1 MGAKSYDLTSS
12 GKLREPQHTALQRN
26 LEANWLSPAFL
37 ASYPPASP
45 QPDLLDQPGAAL
57 IDQNLKAFQ
66 KDVSKAQQ
74 DYQRQHRADASQLDK
89 YEQLLRWYCHNVK
102 ISDYGDQSLNYCS
115 EQACCFLNH
124 PTTMAGH
131 LTGGTHPD
139 ESGAPTPSGSGPV
152 VVRQLYTPENT
163 DQTCAILYQTP
174 DNTSCTP
181 SASNP
186 CQITCT
192 STSTSEQAPQRTGTL
207 DLRDCL
213 LPHRFSPMPCI
224 SIEKTELT
232 HCTITPV
239 VPLDRGITLTADDKV
254 TLSWDDTSGLS
265 CTHPSGTLPPSP
277 CTTT

>member
-12 GKLREPQHTALQRN
+12 GKLQEPQHTALQSN

-37 ASYPPASP
+37 ASYPPARP

-57 IDQNLKAFQ
+57 IRHQLPSFQ
-66 KDVSKAQQ
+66 KDVIQAQQ
-74 DYQRQHRADASQLDK
+74 DHQRQHRADTAQLDK

-102 ISDYGDQSLNYCS
+102 ISDYGDQLNYCR
-115 EQACCFLNH
+115 EKACCFPDH

-131 LTGGTHPD
+131 LAGGTHPD
-139 ESGAPTPSGSGPV
+139 ESGALAHSGSGPV
-152 VVRQLYTPENT
+152 VVRKLYTPEQT
-163 DQTCAILYQTP
+163 DQTCLIHYQTP
-174 DNTSCTP
+174 DGTSCT
-181 SASNP
+181 ASDTSP
-186 CQITCT
+186 CEITCT
-192 STSTSEQAPQRTGTL
+192 AKSASPQRTGTL

-213 LPHRFSPMPCI
+213 LPHRFTPMPCV

-232 HCTITPV
+232 HCTVTPV

-254 TLSWDDTSGLS
+254 TLSWDEKSGLS
-265 CTHPSGTLPPSP
+265 CTHPSTLPPSP